1 MDERVPG
8 EVDVALSQRTRQAS
22 IVILV
27 AMAGWL
33 VGSWFGGLLGL
44 PSGLAFLMDLAC
56 LGALVWS
63 IAALLKVWRAR
74 QEMKD

>member
-1 MDERVPG
+1 VTGRSEA
-8 EVDVALSQRTRQAS
+8 ALSWRTRQAS

-27 AMAGWL
+27 AMTGWL
-33 VGSWFGGLLGL
+33 AGSWLGGFLGL
-44 PSGLAFLMDLAC
+44 PASFALVMDLAC

-63 IAALLKVWRAR
+63 IAVLLRVWRAR